1 MSDVVRVFNRS
12 TTFGGRRRRWR
23 TLRRGIVVIMGLV
36 VLWAWWVTRDRF
48 PMGQLIP
55 AQQAYE
61 CCIGDPLGKRTTL
74 AQSQL
79 WSLAP
84 QKGSLAKVPEL
95 LANNFGLPE
104 WVLNN
109 LIYGLCHISG
119 NDLREFHD
127 PLFVTRMSRIG
138 CLLEKA
144 HHFIA
149 GIEKDCAGGLN
160 LRVVPSARLF
170 YAVRGRVL
178 LLSPS
183 REALIHALTLTEEQA
198 IGRESLAKQVREM
211 GSEGLSARVN
221 FRESDPLGDIFESAR
236 IDLQVRVENVRLVCQ
251 STLRS
256 AWKERFAVLLEAA
269 TPQSLQQPPDGYLM
283 VSANFGKSITEVWAG
298 VQQALGDAFPRDL
311 LAVAAAKPELA
322 ILAECAKMLGPGFRL
337 SWVGVDQNEM
347 LPMPELAGVFD
358 TNAEQARALLAMI
371 PAPPEGTPPW
381 ASYPR
386 YDAESGIAF
395 LPLIGGP
402 SIQPSMAVHGNG
414 LLASSSRTVLEKL
427 LAQSAG
433 NETLPQPGNLFV
445 RFKPAPAWQC
455 LAETAMPFVEFRL
468 VRGYT
473 PETFKQFADSWS
485 ATIQRFND
493 VSLLAAHEQGVI
505 HAELDVAF
513 K

>member
-23 TLRRGIVVIMGLV
+23 AVRRTTLIILGVI

-84 QKGSLAKVPEL
+84 KEAALAKVPEL

-109 LIYGLCHISG
+109 LVYGLCHVSG
-119 NDLREFHD
+119 NDLREFRD
-127 PLFVTRMSRIG
+127 PLLVTRMSRIG
-138 CLLEKA
+138 CLLEKL
-144 HHFIA
+144 HHFIG
-149 GIEKDCAGGLN
+149 GIEQDCAGGLN
-160 LRVVPSARLF
+160 LRVVPAANLF

-183 REALIHALTLTEEQA
+183 RDALIHALTLTAKQA
-198 IGRESLAKQVREM
+198 IGRESLAKLVHEM
-211 GSEGLSARVN
+211 GSEGLSARIN
-221 FRESDPLGDIFESAR
+221 FRESDPLGDVFESAR
-236 IDLQVRVENVRLVCQ
+236 IDLQVRAENVRLVCQ
-251 STLRS
+251 NSLRP
-256 AWKERFAVLLEAA
+256 AWKERFAALLEAA
-269 TPQSLQQPPDGYLM
+269 SPQSLQQPPEGYLM

-298 VQQALGDAFPRDL
+298 IQQALGDMFPNEL
-311 LAVAAAKPELA
+311 LAPVSAKPELT
-322 ILAECAKMLGPGFRL
+322 ILAECAKVLGPGFCL

-347 LPMPELAGVFD
+347 LPAPELAGVFD
-358 TNAEQARALLAMI
+358 TNVEQARALLATI

-386 YDAESGIAF
+386 YDAASGIAF

-402 SIQPSMAVHGNG
+402 SMQPSMAIHGNG
-414 LLASSSRTVLEKL
+414 LMASSSRTVLENL
-427 LAQSAG
+427 LAQPTG
-433 NETLPQPGNLFV
+433 VETLPQPGNLFI
-445 RFKPAPAWQC
+445 RLNPAPAWQC
-455 LAETAMPFVEFRL
+455 LVETAMPFVEFGL

-485 ATIQRFND
+485 ATFQRFNK
-493 VSLLAAHEQGVI
+493 VSVLAAHNNGTI
-505 HAELDVAF
+505 SAELEVAF